1 MKEIF
6 EKERETVYTA
16 VLKIFLDCQNIIS
29 FLKYLEKEKEDESL
43 LICSLNEEREK
54 KKELREY

>member
-54 KKELREY
+54 K